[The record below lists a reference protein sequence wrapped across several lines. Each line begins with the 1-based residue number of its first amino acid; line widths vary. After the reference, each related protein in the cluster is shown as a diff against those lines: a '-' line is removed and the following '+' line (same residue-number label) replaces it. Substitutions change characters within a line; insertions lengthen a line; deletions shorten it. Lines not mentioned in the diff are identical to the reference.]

1 MHGLAV
7 AQEVMDREP
16 SLAFVWLV
24 FLVIGAGGYWGAK
37 ARGWLLAPVLVLI
50 ALATWVMLHDLFD
63 RHLGPAIIEEAGWS
77 YVIVSVLA
85 ALVAAAMTI
94 AGFRAR
100 QRAA

>member
-1 MHGLAV
+1 
-7 AQEVMDREP
+7 
-16 SLAFVWLV
+16 
-24 FLVIGAGGYWGAK
+24 
-37 ARGWLLAPVLVLI
+37 
-50 ALATWVMLHDLFD
+50 MLHDLFD